1 MADVQYR
8 SFEEFYQFYPT
19 EHRRSGT
26 RRLHFM
32 GTLLVLL
39 TLGYAVVT
47 RRWGFLALV
56 PLCGDGL
63 AWVGHFAVERD
74 RPETFQH
81 PLYRLAGD
89 VRMVAHI
96 IRGRG

>member
-1 MADVQYR
+1 MAAVQYR
-8 SFEEFYQFYPT
+8 SLEEFYPFYLT

-47 RRWGFLALV
+47 RRWGFLPLV
-56 PLCGDGL
+56 PLCGYGL
-63 AWVGHFAVERD
+63 AWVVHFAGERN
-74 RPETFQH
+74 RPATLPP
-81 PLYRLAGD
+81 PLSPP
-89 VRMVAHI
+89 AHHVLLFPHL
-96 IRGRG
+96 IRT

>member
-8 SFEEFYQFYPT
+8 SFEEFYPFYLT

-39 TLGYAVVT
+39 TLGYAVGT

-56 PLCGDGL
+56 PLCGYGPPGWPFRRREEPARDL
-63 AWVGHFAVERD
+63 PAPAVQSR
-74 RPETFQH
+74 R
-81 PLYRLAGD
+81 
-89 VRMVAHI
+89 
-96 IRGRG
+96 